1 MPLDAPIRAL
11 LEGTNFAHV
20 GTIKKDGS
28 PSVVPV
34 WCDTDGEHIIVNT
47 AEGRAWPTHL
57 ERDPRTTVTVM
68 NLENPYEYAQITGR
82 VAERKQEGA
91 DQVIDDLAKKYLGVD
106 EYPFRQPGE
115 QRVTISIA
123 PERIFYNN
131 PSGE

>member
-1 MPLDAPIRAL
+1 MPLDAPVRSL

-34 WCDTDGEHIIVNT
+34 WCDTDGEHVIVNT

-68 NLENPYEYAQITGR
+68 NLENPYEYVQIFGH
-82 VAERKQEGA
+82 VAERTREGA
-91 DQVIDDLAKKYLGVD
+91 DDVIDGLAKKYMGLD
-106 EYPFRQPGE
+106 EYPLHQPGE
-115 QRVTISIA
+115 ERVTIKIA
-123 PERIFYNN
+123 PDKVLYHN
-131 PSGE
+131 PQG